1 MVLSVF
7 LSVLNF
13 LIYVIFLG
21 LVWSEI
27 KQLWDVGLQEYVGD
41 MWNVIDFVTNALY
54 VATVA
59 LRIVAFYQ
67 VFLCYT
73 SSSSP
78 KSCTFLLFLMYF
90 YSHVFLKRENSSIC
104 YYHNLTE
111 ESTPYLFL
119 FSISFYSYSQT
130 TSLVFIWDKRRICVT
145 V

>member
-1 MVLSVF
+1 M
-7 LSVLNF
+7 
-13 LIYVIFLG
+13 VIFLG

-67 VFLCYT
+67 VCLCYT
-73 SSSSP
+73 INSSP
-78 KSCTFLLFLMYF
+78 KSCTFLLLLMCL
-90 YSHVFLKRENSSIC
+90 YSHVFTFPKRKNSSIC

-111 ESTPYLFL
+111 
-119 FSISFYSYSQT
+119 
-130 TSLVFIWDKRRICVT
+130 DANH
-145 V
+145 